1 MIIGFNNELNT
12 IYINC
17 IPTDITSV
25 RYIPFGQRGLNNPQ
39 NNNQNASVEMISIL

>member
-1 MIIGFNNELNT
+1 MIMFNNELNT

-25 RYIPFGQRGLNNPQ
+25 RYIPVGQRGLKNPQ
-39 NNNQNASVEMISIL
+39 NNYQNASIEMIAIL